1 MSRWSPASLC
11 SATSSSPKNKDPSAT
26 LRPTERAAVRWQE
39 VSLDSFLEK
48 DINTNIW
55 QWIQTCTEIQNEIN
69 LFFSLSERLELHFV
83 HSLTGRTICSSIE
96 QLQNLWK
103 AYDNKNVCL
112 GNQNLSISRVHA
124 LQLKYRLSFLK
135 CLQERSNTTA
145 SSDRKDVT
153 NADRDA
159 ELKISTRAGFLKLHW
174 RNFWK
179 KQEHKPDLTNKKWTS

>member
-1 MSRWSPASLC
+1 M
-11 SATSSSPKNKDPSAT
+11 
-26 LRPTERAAVRWQE
+26 
-39 VSLDSFLEK
+39 
-48 DINTNIW
+48 
-55 QWIQTCTEIQNEIN
+55 
-69 LFFSLSERLELHFV
+69 

-159 ELKISTRAGFLKLHW
+159 ELKISTRAGFLKLH
-174 RNFWK
+174 
-179 KQEHKPDLTNKKWTS
+179 